1 MNRLSSHFQ
10 SESNDK
16 RSLHRVMI
24 EINTTLGAIHKKLPT
39 RIAIDRYTFATA
51 YVAQFIP
58 YTTIWN
64 IKFTYNL
71 ESPEVALMQILHLDY
86 ILSQENSEDFE
97 KEQQTLQ
104 EMKKLFLTYSP
115 YSEKLIAIRKQRFL
129 LYIEHESQIDS

>member
-1 MNRLSSHFQ
+1 MNHLSSRLQ
-10 SESNDK
+10 PESNDK

-24 EINTTLGAIHKKLPT
+24 EINTTLGAIHKKLHA
-39 RIAIDRYTFATA
+39 RILVDRYKFATA

-86 ILSQENSEDFE
+86 ILLHENHVDFE
-97 KEQQTLQ
+97 SEQHNLQ
-104 EMKKLFLTYSP
+104 EMKKLFISYSP
-115 YSEKLIAIRKQRFL
+115 YSEKLIEARKQRFL
-129 LYIEHESQIDS
+129 HYIEHEGNTI